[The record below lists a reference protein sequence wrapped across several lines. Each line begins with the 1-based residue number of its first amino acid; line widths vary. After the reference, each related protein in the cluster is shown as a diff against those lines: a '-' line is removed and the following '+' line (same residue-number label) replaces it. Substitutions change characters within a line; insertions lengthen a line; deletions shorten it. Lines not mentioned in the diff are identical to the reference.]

1 MHDPRQFVL
10 MAGVFLVIAVVIL
23 TIGAS
28 DPPAPEPVAK
38 SGFGP
43 ERLPF
48 ACDFIRD
55 GAGPDDMEGRFTL
68 RLDAK
73 RDGAFPHCATITRG
87 TALRPRPGGEVICL
101 AHRAGTPQDL
111 WEDAKGGTLR
121 IFGTDGARYTRR
133 ERAPGAD
140 AFAPTTDVLY
150 SGFCEGGSD
159 A

>member
-1 MHDPRQFVL
+1 M
-10 MAGVFLVIAVVIL
+10 VIAVVIL

-68 RLDAK
+68 RFDAT
-73 RDGAFPHCATITRG
+73 RDGAFPYCATITRG
-87 TALRPRPGGEVICL
+87 TEMRPRPGGEVICL
-101 AHRAGTPQDL
+101 AHRAATPQDL
-111 WEDAKGGTLR
+111 WEDATGGTLR
-121 IFGTDGARYTRR
+121 IYGTDGARYERR
-133 ERAPGAD
+133 ERAPGTD
-140 AFAPTTDVLY
+140 AFSPTDTVVY
-150 SGFCEGGSD
+150 AGSCE
-159 A
+159 AAA